1 MTTTRAQLTNLLK
14 KAQKMDWYG
23 TDHWTVTFGFV
34 YQHPAAVDWEY
45 TGSEARA
52 LYDAIK
58 GTICTMFFESYGY
71 GTNTFTHAGLF
82 TDYQTR
88 VLEL

>member
-1 MTTTRAQLTNLLK
+1 MTSTRAKLTNLLK

-23 TDHWTVTFGFV
+23 TDHWAVTFGFV

-52 LYDAIK
+52 LYLEIK
-58 GTICTMFFESYGY
+58 DTIDTLCFESYG
-71 GTNTFTHAGLF
+71 TNAFTSFSIF
-82 TDYQTR
+82 TDYQSR
-88 VLEL
+88 VLGL